1 MDNKY
6 FAAKEAKETAG
17 VLLKKVDSWSTSLI
31 GNGYL
36 AKAKKSWAAYY
47 GIFYSDF
54 SDSHQVS
61 FGGEQGELSL
71 LPVNQYRNIAT
82 HLINMITANR
92 PSMEAM
98 AINTDYKSLSQAV
111 LANGLLEYYMKQKKL
126 EEFFKKAVESG
137 VILGEGY
144 VKLSWNSTRG
154 QPFIQDPDTGEVIYE
169 GDLEFDNLSPF
180 DVIRDTNKSDSDHDW
195 LCVRTNMNKYDL
207 MAKYPDLAEKIQ
219 NTNPPEYYQALRF
232 NVAASDEDS
241 DLIPVYEFFHK
252 PTESLPEGRYMLF
265 TSSDT
270 VMIDMAMPYRVI
282 PVFKMS
288 QGDILGT
295 SFGYTPMFDIL
306 PIQDALNSLYS
317 TVLTNQT
324 TFGVQNVL
332 VPRGGDITVAELLG
346 GLNLVE
352 YTPGIGKP
360 EALNLTSTPPEIFNF
375 MKQLEGLV
383 ETLSGVNSVV
393 RGNPEAN
400 LRSGNALALIQA
412 QAVMFASGLQQS
424 YVLMMEEVGTAIIKI
439 LQDFAKAPRIAAIAG
454 KANKMELREFTSD
467 DLVAIDRVRVG
478 VSNPMSKTVA
488 GRLEIANNLLQM
500 GLITNPKHYFTVLH
514 TGNLDTMIEGEEQEL
529 LLIRK
534 ENEWL
539 MDGKVP
545 VVTPI
550 DSHNIHINEH
560 KAVLADPESRQNP
573 ELVQAAL
580 DHIQQHIDALRNTDP
595 ALLQMVNQQPLPP
608 LDQMGAQPPEGEMP
622 PGPEGMTQ
630 EQAGAAENNLGTMQQ
645 PLPVGVEQA
654 QAISQPMVPEAPQ
667 FGPNGEP
674 LDPRLLGQA

>member
-6 FAAKEAKETAG
+6 FAAKEAKETAA
-17 VLLKKVDSWSTSLI
+17 VLLKKANTWSTSLI

-47 GIFYSDF
+47 GVFYSDF
-54 SDSHQVS
+54 TDSHQIT
-61 FGGEQGELSL
+61 FGGEQGEMSL

-82 HLINMITANR
+82 HLINMVTANR

-126 EEFFKKAVESG
+126 EEYFKKAVEAG

-144 VKLSWNSTRG
+144 VKINWNSTRG
-154 QPFIQDPDTGEVIYE
+154 QPFITDPDTGEIIYE
-169 GDLEFDNLSPF
+169 GDMQFDNLSPF
-180 DVIRDTNKSDSDHDW
+180 DVIRDINKSDSDHDW
-195 LCVRTNMNKYDL
+195 LCTRTYMNKYDL

-219 NTNPPEYYQALRF
+219 GVNAPEYFQALRF
-232 NVAASDEDS
+232 TIATGDDDS
-241 DLIPVYEFFHK
+241 DLIPVYEFFHL
-252 PTESLPEGRYMLF
+252 PTESLPDGRYMLF
-265 TSSDT
+265 VDT
-270 VMIDMAMPYRVI
+270 EAVMIDMPMPYRVI

-288 QGDILGT
+288 QGDIMGT
-295 SFGYTPMFDIL
+295 PFGYTPMFDIL

-324 TFGVQNVL
+324 TFGIQNVM
-332 VPRGGDITVAELLG
+332 VPRGSDLTVNELLG

-352 YTPGIGKP
+352 YTGTAGKP
-360 EALNLTSTPPEIFNF
+360 EALNLTQTPAEIFNF

-383 ETLSGVNSVV
+383 ETISGVNSVV

-467 DLVAIDRVRVG
+467 DLVSIDRVRVG
-478 VSNPMSKTVA
+478 VSNPLSKTTA
-488 GRLEIANNLLQM
+488 GRLEIANNLMQQ

-539 MDGKVP
+539 MDGKNP
-545 VVTPI
+545 PVTPI
-550 DSHNIHINEH
+550 DAHSIHIAEH
-560 KAVLADPESRQNP
+560 KGVLADPESRQNP

-580 DHIQQHIDALRNTDP
+580 AHIQQHIDALRNTDP
-595 ALLQMVNQQPLPP
+595 ALLQMINQQPLPP
-608 LDQMGAQPPEGEMP
+608 QQPPMPPQGEAQPPQGQQ
-622 PGPEGMTQ
+622 GMTQ
-630 EQAGAAENNLGTMQQ
+630 EQAGAAENTINTVQQ
-645 PLPVGVEQA
+645 PLPVGVEAA
-654 QAISQPMVPEAPQ
+654 QQVVQPQIPEAPQ

-674 LDPRLLGQA
+674 LDPRLLGPQ

>member
-1 MDNKY
+1 MEHKY
-6 FAAKEAKETAG
+6 FASKESKETAS
-17 VLLKKVDSWSTSLI
+17 VLLKKADSWSTSLI

-47 GIFYSDF
+47 GVYYSDF
-54 SDSHQVS
+54 TDSHQIT
-61 FGGEQGELSL
+61 FGGEQGEMSL

-98 AINTDYKSLSQAV
+98 AVNTDYKSLSQAV
-111 LANGLLEYYMKQKKL
+111 LANGLLEYYMKQKRL
-126 EEFFKKAVESG
+126 EEYFKKAVESG

-144 VKLSWNSTRG
+144 IKIGWNSTRG
-154 QPFIQDPDTGEVIYE
+154 QPFITDPDTGEVIYE
-169 GDLEFDNLSPF
+169 GDLEFDNISPF
-180 DVIRDTNKSDSDHDW
+180 DVIRDLSKTDSNHDW
-195 LCVRTNMNKYDL
+195 LCVRTYLNKFDL
-207 MAKYPDLAEKIQ
+207 VAKYPDLAEKIQ
-219 NTNPPEYYQALRF
+219 QTNPPEYFQAMRF
-232 NVAASDEDS
+232 SVTSDDSDS

-252 PTESLPEGRYMLF
+252 PTEALPEGRYMLF
-265 TSSDT
+265 VSSDA
-270 VMIDMAMPYRVI
+270 VMIDMPMPYRVI

-317 TVLTNQT
+317 TVLTNQS
-324 TFGVQNVL
+324 TFGVQNVM
-332 VPRGGDITVAELLG
+332 VPRGSDFTVSELLG

-352 YTPGIGKP
+352 YTPNGKP
-360 EALNLTSTPPEIFNF
+360 EALNLTQTPAEIFNF

-454 KANKMELREFTSD
+454 KAHRMELKEFTSE
-467 DLVAIDRVRVG
+467 DLMAIDRVRVG

-539 MDGKVP
+539 MEGKVP

-550 DSHNIHINEH
+550 DAHNLHIAEH
-560 KAVLADPESRQNP
+560 KAVLADPDSRQNP

-580 DHIQQHIDALRNTDP
+580 DHIQEHIDALRNTDP

-608 LDQMGAQPPEGEMP
+608 IDQGGAPAPQ
-622 PGPEGMTQ
+622 GPEGMTQ
-630 EQAGAAENNLGTMQQ
+630 DQMQGAEGNPAMAQQ

-654 QAISQPMVPEAPQ
+654 QQISQPMVPEAPQ